1 MLRARQNRCC
11 QGGKGA
17 RGWAQAAG
25 QAASAFADVATAR
38 AEVEAAQR
46 IIATLEKQG
55 DELRAE
61 LAQARRPF
69 WRRWFDQK

>member
-1 MLRARQNRCC
+1 
-11 QGGKGA
+11 
-17 RGWAQAAG
+17 
-25 QAASAFADVATAR
+25 VATAR